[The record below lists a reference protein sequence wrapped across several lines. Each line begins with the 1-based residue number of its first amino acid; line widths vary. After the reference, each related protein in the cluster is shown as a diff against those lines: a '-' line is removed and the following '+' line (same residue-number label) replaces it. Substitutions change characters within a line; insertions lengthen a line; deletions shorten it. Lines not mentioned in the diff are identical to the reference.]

1 MYKHLVLDMINILI
15 YPYLD
20 RFTNF
25 AKPQNKAFLSFLFNQ
40 AVFFGCKDN

>member
-1 MYKHLVLDMINILI
+1 MKKNTEDVTLKKEDVMYKHLVLDMINILI

-25 AKPQNKAFLSFLFNQ
+25 
-40 AVFFGCKDN
+40 V